1 MMFVGAAAAA
11 DFVRDV
17 GAHELGRRRIAEDAL
32 QDRRARFV
40 GGWFAFAPGGR
51 VAHAGISTVD
61 PSVPL
66 VGYGY

>member
-1 MMFVGAAAAA
+1 MLSAPP
-11 DFVRDV
+11 
-17 GAHELGRRRIAEDAL
+17 RRRISCAMSERTSLADGGSP
-32 QDRRARFV
+32 RTRFRTSARLV
-40 GGWFAFAPGGR
+40 RGWFAFAPGGR